1 MNINMNTCIQVKY
14 GTMKIGF
21 KPSKK
26 AENAIGL
33 RARSNFFYFFK
44 QTEVHLN

>member
-21 KPSKK
+21 KPQKRQKMRWDWELDQKK
-26 AENAIGL
+26 EEKNV
-33 RARSNFFYFFK
+33 FK
-44 QTEVHLN
+44 PHLN